1 METIQVNYNN
11 EIYKPVMMK
20 NPLEMTEMI
29 NINYNQI
36 STTSQDSS
44 LLFVLSLVFF
54 AASIYISRR
63 STRRS

>member
-36 STTSQDSS
+36 SATSQDSS

-54 AASIYISRR
+54 AASIYISQRSRRR
-63 STRRS
+63 S